1 MFFKSV
7 IGKSNKKIM
16 PKMLVIDEI
25 DITKT
30 FNLSKNLFIEK

>member
-16 PKMLVIDEI
+16 SKMLVIDEI